1 MRIHPI
7 DLHFQSIPQ
16 AIAAFL
22 VESGSELGL
31 IETGPSPC
39 LEALDAGIRALGFD
53 PQAVSKVALTH
64 IHLDHAGAAGH
75 WAARGAQIYVH
86 ERGARHLAEPAK
98 LIEGAKAVYGEAF
111 DSLWGEIRPVPVAQI
126 TALKEGDFFELG
138 PTRFTVWDTPGH
150 AKHHLAFLAEGL
162 AFTGDTAGVC
172 LPGCDFLSPATAPS
186 QFDPVALL
194 RSLQRLRA
202 AKLDRIYLTHFGP
215 VDAVED
221 HLDRYA
227 ELIQDVASF
236 AEQQLGNGAT
246 GEAFATAFTARLRR
260 QEEATDLAPEDWL
273 RYQAANESSMCADG
287 VRLWW
292 ESLRPRE
299 SPATA

>member
-7 DLHFQSIPQ
+7 DLHFQSVPQ
-16 AIAAFL
+16 AIAAYL

-39 LEALDAGIRALGFD
+39 QGALDAGIRSAGFD
-53 PQAVSKVALTH
+53 PQAISKVALTH

-98 LIEGAKAVYGEAF
+98 LIEGAKAVYGDAF
-111 DSLWGEIRPVPVAQI
+111 ESLWGEILPVPVAQI
-126 TALKEGDFFELG
+126 TPLREGDFFELG
-138 PTRFTVWDTPGH
+138 TTRFAVWDTPGH
-150 AKHHLAFLAEGL
+150 AKHHVAFLADGL
-162 AFTGDTAGVC
+162 AFTGDTAGVR

-194 RSLQRLRA
+194 HSLQRLRA
-202 AKLDRIYLTHFGP
+202 AKLDQLYLTHFGP

-227 ELIQDVASF
+227 ALIHGVVAL
-236 AEQQLGNGAT
+236 AEQQLGSGAAA
-246 GEAFATAFTARLRR
+246 EDFATDFTAHLRR
-260 QEEATDLAPEDWL
+260 QGEATNLSEEDWQ

-292 ESLRPRE
+292 EALRPRE

>member
-7 DLHFQSIPQ
+7 DLHFQSVPQ

-39 LEALDAGIRALGFD
+39 LPALDAGIRALGFD
-53 PQAVSKVALTH
+53 PQDISKVALTH

-75 WAARGAQIYVH
+75 WAERGAQIYVH

-98 LIEGAKAVYGEAF
+98 LIEGAKAVYGDAF
-111 DSLWGEIRPVPVAQI
+111 DSLWGEILPVPAAQI

-138 PTRFTVWDTPGH
+138 PTRFAVWDTPGH
-150 AKHHLAFLAEGL
+150 AKHHLAFVAEGL
-162 AFTGDTAGVC
+162 AFTGDTAGVR

-194 RSLQRLRA
+194 HSLQRLRA

-221 HLDRYA
+221 HLDRYV
-227 ELIQDVASF
+227 ELIQDVVTL
-236 AEQQLGNGAT
+236 AEEHLGSGAAP
-246 GEAFATAFTARLRR
+246 EDFATAFTARLRK
-260 QEEATDLAPEDWL
+260 QADATDLSEDDWQ

-287 VRLWW
+287 IRLWW

-299 SPATA
+299 SHATA